1 VTIGAPLIGKA
12 PLTTGVK
19 MSDDTFRLIR
29 EFIYQQTGIYFQDNK
44 KYLLEGRLGKRLQVL
59 NQGTFEE
66 YLQMIKYG
74 TRRNDELKFFYDAI
88 TINETFF
95 FRNEPQFEAFEKT
108 LVPAIM
114 AGKPGRYK
122 LRVWS
127 SASSSGEEAHTIA
140 MLYLER
146 LKPKFPGLELEV
158 VGTDINSTVLDIA
171 RKGVYRDYSVRN
183 MPKMYLDKYFKAED
197 GRFTVRDDV
206 RRLVRFE
213 NLNLY
218 DQIRMRQMG
227 TFDIIFCCNVLIYF
241 DAPSKIRVVSNL
253 YDGLN
258 RGGFLFIGYAES
270 LHGISTAFKLENFPK
285 TVAYKKE

>member
-1 VTIGAPLIGKA
+1 
-12 PLTTGVK
+12 
-19 MSDDTFRLIR
+19 M
-29 EFIYQQTGIYFQDNK
+29 
-44 KYLLEGRLGKRLQVL
+44 
-59 NQGTFEE
+59 
-66 YLQMIKYG
+66 
-74 TRRNDELKFFYDAI
+74 
-88 TINETFF
+88 
-95 FRNEPQFEAFEKT
+95 
-108 LVPAIM
+108 
-114 AGKPGRYK
+114 
-122 LRVWS
+122 
-127 SASSSGEEAHTIA
+127 
-140 MLYLER
+140 
-146 LKPKFPGLELEV
+146 
-158 VGTDINSTVLDIA
+158 LDIA